1 VESWPSPAVP
11 RLADLGFGRAAPPRV
26 RDTATGELQPV
37 EGRDGLVRMYVC
49 GITPYDATHLGHA
62 ATYLLF
68 DLVQR
73 ACLYAGLEVRYVQNV
88 TDIDD
93 PLLERAVQTGDDWR
107 AIAARETALFRD
119 DMAAL
124 RIIAPTEYIGAV
136 EAMPDIVDIVRR
148 LRERGAAY
156 DLDGD
161 VYFSVAAATG
171 FGAVGHYSPDE
182 MLRLS
187 AERGGDPER
196 PGKKDPLDC
205 LLWQAAKPDEPSWDS
220 PLGAGRPG
228 WHVECAAIAL
238 RHLGEQ
244 IDVNGGGSD
253 LVFPHHEL
261 SAAEAQVVT
270 GAAPFARAYLH
281 QAMVGYE
288 GEKMSKSRG
297 NLVFVSRLLTTGVDP
312 MVIRLALLAHR
323 HDTDWEWHDEEIQT
337 ATERLTT
344 WRAALGRDAGPPAA
358 PLVAE
363 LRAALGDGIDT
374 PRALSAVDAWATE
387 EGDNSDAPGQ
397 ARAAIDALLGIA
409 TYGLSRRRR

>member
-1 VESWPSPAVP
+1 VP
-11 RLADLGFGRAAPPRV
+11 RLADLGFGVATPPRV
-26 RDTATGELQPV
+26 RDTATGQLRPV
-37 EGRDGLVRMYVC
+37 EGRDGAVRMYVC

-73 ACLYAGLEVRYVQNV
+73 SCLDAGLDVRYVQNV

-93 PLLERAVQTGDDWR
+93 PLLERAVATGDDWR

-124 RIIAPTEYIGAV
+124 RIIAPAEYIGAV

-161 VYFSVAAATG
+161 VYFSVAAAPR
-171 FGAVGHYSPDE
+171 FGTVGHYSAEE
-182 MLRLS
+182 MVRLS
-187 AERGGDPER
+187 GERGGDPDR

-205 LLWQAAKPDEPSWDS
+205 LLWQAAKPGEPSWDS

-270 GAAPFARAYLH
+270 GAPSFARAYVH
-281 QAMVGYE
+281 QAMVGYD

-297 NLVFVSRLLTTGVDP
+297 NLVFVSKLRAAGVDP
-312 MVIRLALLAHR
+312 MAIRLALLAHR
-323 HDTDWEWHDEEIQT
+323 HDADWDWHDAEMAA
-337 ATERLTT
+337 ATERLDAWRSAVRRTT
-344 WRAALGRDAGPPAA
+344 APPATA
-358 PLVAE
+358 LVTE
-363 LRAALGDGIDT
+363 LRTALGDDIDT
-374 PRALSAVDAWATE
+374 PRALAAVDEWAATE
-387 EGDNSDAPGQ
+387 GNDSDAPAT
-397 ARAAIDALLGIA
+397 ARAAMDALLGII
-409 TYGLSRRRR
+409 

>member
-1 VESWPSPAVP
+1 
-11 RLADLGFGRAAPPRV
+11 
-26 RDTATGELQPV
+26 
-37 EGRDGLVRMYVC
+37 
-49 GITPYDATHLGHA
+49 
-62 ATYLLF
+62 
-68 DLVQR
+68 
-73 ACLYAGLEVRYVQNV
+73 
-88 TDIDD
+88 
-93 PLLERAVQTGDDWR
+93 
-107 AIAARETALFRD
+107 
-119 DMAAL
+119 
-124 RIIAPTEYIGAV
+124 
-136 EAMPDIVDIVRR
+136 
-148 LRERGAAY
+148 
-156 DLDGD
+156 
-161 VYFSVAAATG
+161 
-171 FGAVGHYSPDE
+171 
-182 MLRLS
+182 
-187 AERGGDPER
+187 
-196 PGKKDPLDC
+196 
-205 LLWQAAKPDEPSWDS
+205 
-220 PLGAGRPG
+220 
-228 WHVECAAIAL
+228 
-238 RHLGEQ
+238 
-244 IDVNGGGSD
+244 
-253 LVFPHHEL
+253 
-261 SAAEAQVVT
+261 VVT

>member
-1 VESWPSPAVP
+1 VQSWSSPTVP
-11 RLADLGFGRAAPPRV
+11 RLADLGFGVAPPPRV
-26 RDTATGELQPV
+26 HDTATGRLHAV
-37 EGRDGLVRMYVC
+37 EGRDGVVRMYVC

-68 DLVQR
+68 DTINR
-73 ACLYAGLEVRYVQNV
+73 ACIDAGLDVRYVQNV

-107 AIAARETALFRD
+107 AIADRETALFRE

-124 RIIAPTEYIGAV
+124 RVIPPAEYIGAV
-136 EAMPDIVDIVRR
+136 EAMPDILDVVRR

-161 VYFSVAAATG
+161 VYFSVAAAPA
-171 FGAVGHYSPDE
+171 FGAIGHYSSAD

-187 AERGGDPER
+187 AERGGDPDR

-205 LLWQAAKPDEPSWDS
+205 LLWQAAKPGEPSWDS

-253 LVFPHHEL
+253 LVFPHHEM
-261 SAAEAQVVT
+261 SAAQAEVVT
-270 GAAPFARAYLH
+270 GTPAFAGAYVH
-281 QAMVGYE
+281 QAMVGYD

-297 NLVFVSRLLTTGVDP
+297 NLVFVSRLRAAGVDP
-312 MVIRLALLAHR
+312 MALRIALFAHR
-323 HDTDWEWHDEEIQT
+323 HDTDWEWHDGELDG
-337 ATERLTT
+337 AVERLAR
-344 WRAALGRDAGPPAA
+344 WRAAVRRPSAPPAA
-358 PLVAE
+358 PLVTE
-363 LRAALGDGIDT
+363 LRAALGDGVDT
-374 PRALSAVDAWATE
+374 PRALDVVDKWVEADGDDEGAPAAVA
-387 EGDNSDAPGQ
+387 
-397 ARAAIDALLGIA
+397 AAIDALLGI
-409 TYGLSRRRR
+409 G